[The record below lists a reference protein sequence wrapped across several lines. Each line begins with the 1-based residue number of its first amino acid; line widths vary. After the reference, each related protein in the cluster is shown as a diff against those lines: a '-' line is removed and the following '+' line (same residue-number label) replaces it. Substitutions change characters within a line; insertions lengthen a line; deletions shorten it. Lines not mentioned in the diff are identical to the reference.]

1 MTSPLLE
8 WTYPKRLIRLDVIEP
23 ETEIGIAEV
32 AEPAYRVLVPVANLN
47 TQKGLIQLAAA
58 IALNDVQSGVVHPLS
73 LVELEED
80 YAFQSLPA
88 EADRLMA
95 DRRSQLEELIQTL
108 EPADIRD
115 RIQPL
120 VSVTND
126 VARETSQ
133 IATLKKADLMLVGW
147 HRPAFSTNRLGGR
160 VGQFLSM
167 VPVDV
172 AVYVDR
178 GQELLEKL
186 LVPYSGNIHDDLAL
200 ELALRLLVSFD
211 SRSLTILRVV
221 QAGETNSE
229 LSYELSDVMQNL
241 SRKMRDRIDVQIQEA
256 AEPIQAAVEASA
268 RVDLTIAGTSRAWG
282 IERQTLG
289 RYTDQLANQCR
300 SSLLITRRYSQV
312 TSHLVSVLAQP
323 KESAD
328 ISDDSGVQ
336 A

>member
-1 MTSPLLE
+1 
-8 WTYPKRLIRLDVIEP
+8 
-23 ETEIGIAEV
+23 
-32 AEPAYRVLVPVANLN
+32 
-47 TQKGLIQLAAA
+47 
-58 IALNDVQSGVVHPLS
+58 
-73 LVELEED
+73 
-80 YAFQSLPA
+80 
-88 EADRLMA
+88 MA
-95 DRRSQLEELIQTL
+95 DRRSQLENLIQTL
-108 EPADIRD
+108 EPPDIRD

-120 VSVTND
+120 VRVTND

-167 VPVDV
+167 VPLDV
-172 AVYVDR
+172 AVYVER

-200 ELALRLLVSFD
+200 ELALRLLVNSD

-221 QAGETNSE
+221 QSGQTNSE
-229 LSYELSDVMQNL
+229 LSYELSAVMQNL

-300 SSLLITRRYSQV
+300 SSLLIARRYSQV
-312 TSHLVSVLAQP
+312 TSHLVPVLAEP
-323 KESAD
+323 NRAD
-328 ISDDSGVQ
+328 ISDDKGI
-336 A
+336 